1 MTQTLRLTAVL
12 LLAATLLPDLRH
24 HAAEKALYQ
33 ATALLSSALSGNVPG
48 ADPRRLAAAASDLAS
63 RIARTLPFDPRPPL
77 VQGIARLALGD
88 ASGAE
93 VCLRDS
99 IARAEKPEALLH
111 LGRALLVGNRP
122 EDAREVFR
130 RAAWLH
136 RIALLSLPGAF
147 REDALAEAEA
157 LRGRL
162 QRGERVEIPAVPA
175 PRF

>member
-1 MTQTLRLTAVL
+1 MTRALRLTAVL
-12 LLAATLLPDLRH
+12 LLMAAFLPDLRH
-24 HAAEKALYQ
+24 HAAERALYQ

-48 ADPRRLAAAASDLAS
+48 ADPRRLAAAASDLTS
-63 RIARTLPFDPRPPL
+63 RVARMLPFDPRPPL
-77 VQGIARLALGD
+77 VQGVARLALGD
-88 ASGAE
+88 ASGAQT
-93 VCLRDS
+93 CLRDS

-111 LGRALLVGNRP
+111 LGRAMLAGNRH
-122 EDAREVFR
+122 EEAREVFR

-136 RIALLSLPGAF
+136 RIALLSLPVAY
-147 REDALAEAEA
+147 REGALAEAEA